1 MQLEAS
7 PQRDS
12 YMMRGSVQSNNPHM
26 AAAQNQGSFIKMQ
39 DTEVIE
45 EEREEGAVIGNM
57 QGEENS

>member
-12 YMMRGSVQSNNPHM
+12 YMMRGSVQSNNPL
-26 AAAQNQGSFIKMQ
+26 AAVQNQGSFIKMQ
-39 DTEVIE
+39 GTEVIE

>member
-12 YMMRGSVQSNNPHM
+12 YMMRGSVQSNNPM

-39 DTEVIE
+39 GTEVIE